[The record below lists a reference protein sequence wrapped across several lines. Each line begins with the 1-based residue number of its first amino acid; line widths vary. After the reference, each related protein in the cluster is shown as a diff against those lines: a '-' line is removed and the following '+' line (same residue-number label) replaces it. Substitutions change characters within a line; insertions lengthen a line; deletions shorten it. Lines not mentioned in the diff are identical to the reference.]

1 MALAAIGLHLVAIAV
16 ERIDDDPG
24 VAVAALGVA
33 ALAPLL
39 LRAYRR
45 GGRIARTALAGVPG
59 LASFGLGLAIYLP
72 HAALAGPSVTDV
84 TGAAA
89 ALAGLVCIVLA
100 FCNALGGRSRLT
112 QVAIALPVCALLV
125 QFGVVPVVGAGLA
138 TNARRPSIPSARS
151 LGLAGARDVMFSAR
165 DGVRLAGWY
174 IPGRTG
180 AAVLLVH
187 GSHDTRVS
195 TLSHLR
201 MLAGAGYGVLAF
213 DARGHGESRGE
224 ANALGWRGSDDIAG
238 AAAFLARQPGV
249 DAHRISLLGLSMG
262 AEEGLRAA
270 ADGVPLAAV
279 IADGAGASTLGD
291 QRLVASGPTEPVF
304 VASTWL
310 GMRVTELLSGDGE
323 PTPLAAIVHRIR
335 VPVLLIASRSP
346 GERTI
351 DDDFRQRIG
360 TRAVLWYVPDA
371 PHTGALER
379 HPDRYRG
386 QVLAFLASALP
397 R

>member
-1 MALAAIGLHLVAIAV
+1 V
-16 ERIDDDPG
+16 
-24 VAVAALGVA
+24 
-33 ALAPLL
+33 
-39 LRAYRR
+39 
-45 GGRIARTALAGVPG
+45 
-59 LASFGLGLAIYLP
+59 P
-72 HAALAGPSVTDV
+72 HAALAGPSVIDV

-112 QVAIALPVCALLV
+112 QMAIALPVCALLL
-125 QFGVVPVVGAGLA
+125 QFGVLPVVGAGLA
-138 TNARRPSIPSARS
+138 TNTRRPSIPSARS
-151 LGLAGARDVMFSAR
+151 LGLAGARDVTFSAR

-174 IPGRTG
+174 APGRSSS
-180 AAVLLVH
+180 AVLLLH

-213 DARGHGESRGE
+213 DARGHGQSRGE
-224 ANALGWRGSDDIAG
+224 TNALGWRGSDDIAG
-238 AAAFLARQPGV
+238 AFAFLAREPGV

-291 QRLVASGPTEPVF
+291 QRLLASGPTEPVF

-310 GMRVTELLSGDGE
+310 GMRVTELLSGDDE
-323 PTPLAAIVHRIR
+323 PAPLAAIARRIR
-335 VPVLLIASRSP
+335 VPVLLIASSSA
-346 GERTI
+346 GERTL
-351 DDDFRQRIG
+351 DYDFRRSIG
-360 TRAVLWYVPDA
+360 ARATLWYVPDA
-371 PHTGALER
+371 RHTRALER
-379 HPDRYRG
+379 HPDRYRAR
-386 QVLAFLASALP
+386 VLAFLASAVQ